1 MCSHLTNGWTKTIM
15 QPNTTHLIQFFLNVS
30 VVHIQE
36 YWDSH
41 SIEDIPPKLGKNVK
55 TDLANSKVVSNDE
68 IMEKTREIYRNT
80 EHEIKIIKPMLSEN
94 DIIEANALMSRK
106 ISFSYIVKDRV
117 QLEYKIRQLLRDI
130 GWEKKASD
138 ETLKRKMS
146 ERVPICMIF
155 NEESG
160 IVCFPDDRGKA
171 DLTSG
176 LYSTDKRFVEWC
188 HEYFKHVENISEDF
202 DQDKIPKVFTT
213 IHNENARDIL
223 SLIKGNERMRP
234 KDMAQILAMAD
245 PEINRQSNSIIDSG
259 LGNKDSNGF
268 LKITSLGKLIYDN
281 IMTISYLTKKSRY
294 FQEHSFDD
302 LPNIFRLSI
311 GALSKSELVFGIPL
325 VKHKWDEIYQN
336 SFKYDEKVIKAIKPQ
351 VNIDSIKIAH
361 EEIFKGVK
369 YLYILP
375 ENVVAPPTRD
385 EVLTRLQ
392 WKALI
397 REGKIGRKMM
407 DEVTIATVLNEKEA
421 MVCFPDDRGLADLT
435 SGLYSTDKRF
445 VEWCSELFAF
455 TWKNAEEFKEEKIRK
470 I

>member
-1 MCSHLTNGWTKTIM
+1 
-15 QPNTTHLIQFFLNVS
+15 V
-30 VVHIQE
+30 
-36 YWDSH
+36 
-41 SIEDIPPKLGKNVK
+41 
-55 TDLANSKVVSNDE
+55 NSKVVSNDE

-80 EHEIKIIKPMLSEN
+80 EHEVKIIKPMLSEN

-106 ISFSYIVKDRV
+106 LSFSYIVKDRV
-117 QLEYKIRQLLRDI
+117 QLDHKIRQLLRDI

-146 ERVPICMIF
+146 DRIPISLIF
-155 NEESG
+155 NDEKG
-160 IVCFPDDRGKA
+160 IVCFPDNRGKA
-171 DLTSG
+171 DLTRG
-176 LYSTDKRFVEWC
+176 LYSTDKRFVQWC
-188 HEYFKHVENISEDF
+188 QEYFKHVESISEDF
-202 DQDKIPKVFTT
+202 DQDKIPKMFTT

-223 SLIKGNERMRP
+223 SLIKSNERMRP
-234 KDMAQILAMAD
+234 KDMAQILVMSD

-259 LGNKDSNGF
+259 LGNKDSNGW
-268 LKITSLGKLIYDN
+268 LRLTSLGKLIYDN
-281 IMTISYLTKKSRY
+281 IMTISFLTKKSRY

-336 SFKYDEKVIKAIKPQ
+336 SFKHDEKIIKAIKPQ

-397 REGKIGRKMM
+397 SEGKIGRKMM
-407 DEVTIATVLNEKEA
+407 DEVTVAIVLNEKEA
-421 MVCFPDDRGLADLT
+421 MVCFPDNRGLADLT

-445 VEWCSELFAF
+445 VEWCSELFEF